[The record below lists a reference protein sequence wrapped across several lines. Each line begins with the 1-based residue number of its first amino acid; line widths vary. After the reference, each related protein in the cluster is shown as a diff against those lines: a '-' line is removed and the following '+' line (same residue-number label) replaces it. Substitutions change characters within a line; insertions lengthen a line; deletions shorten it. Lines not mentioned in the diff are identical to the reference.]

1 VGAGKMMILKERAV
15 ADLMSRDEFIR
26 FERKW
31 KIIFTFFG
39 VILAGALLGYM
50 LRSPHGL
57 EAFWC
62 YTLGAAALLVCLW
75 SARKLGDAERY
86 DRAIGGLELLGE
98 DLPISGPDD

>member
-1 VGAGKMMILKERAV
+1 MV
-15 ADLMSRDEFIR
+15 DLLSTEEFMR

-39 VILAGALLGYM
+39 AILAGTLLDYL
-50 LRSPHGL
+50 LRSPRGV

-75 SARKLGDAERY
+75 SAHKLGDAERY
-86 DRAIGGLELLGE
+86 DGAIGGLELLGE